1 MWQGV
6 TRHELQEGDWERGEG
21 VRGRGRGVRGRGRGK
36 ATPTF
41 LPWVK
46 DEKMKIENVKRLGER
61 VIRWVGGLRVGGR
74 VWVGVHGT

>member
-21 VRGRGRGVRGRGRGK
+21 VRGRGRGK

-46 DEKMKIENVKRLGER
+46 DEKMKTENVKRLGER
-61 VIRWVGGLRVGGR
+61 VIRWVGGLGVGGR